1 MNRGIELLL
10 ARMKSNPDEFEPS
23 AYNVSA
29 GSKWDSLVHDWRHCL
44 TEEELDTY
52 KTALKEVHRELFTQ
66 KIMKYLLTSDEVHEV
81 QETMSMTGLS
91 QHPYQHPYNSNITI
105 SNGANTTGV
114 ISVGKETIDEDM
126 LRQMKKAIKEMKQG
140 REHE

>member
-29 GSKWDSLVHDWRHCL
+29 GSKWDSLVHDWRYCL

-66 KIMKYLLTSDEVHEV
+66 KVMKHILTAGEEHEV
-81 QETMSMTGLS
+81 VERPKQM
-91 QHPYQHPYNSNITI
+91 PYQHPYNNSNITL
-105 SNGANTTGV
+105 ANPQTTAGV
-114 ISVGKETIDEDM
+114 INVGKETIDEQM
-126 LRQMKKAIKEMKQG
+126 LAQMKEMIKAEKERRTK
-140 REHE
+140 

>member
-1 MNRGIELLL
+1 MNRGIELLI

-44 TEEELDTY
+44 TDEELDTY

-66 KIMKYLLTSDEVHEV
+66 KVMKHVLVGEEVHDV
-81 QETMSMTGLS
+81 AETPRQM
-91 QHPYQHPYNSNITI
+91 PYQHPYNNSNITL
-105 SNGANTTGV
+105 SNGATTTAT
-114 ISVGKETIDEDM
+114 INVGKETLNEEMICQLKE
-126 LRQMKKAIKEMKQG
+126 AIKEMKERQQ
-140 REHE
+140 

>member
-29 GSKWDSLVHDWRHCL
+29 GSMWDNLVHDWRHCL

-66 KIMKYLLTSDEVHEV
+66 KVMKHILTAGEEHEV
-81 QETMSMTGLS
+81 VERPKQM
-91 QHPYQHPYNSNITI
+91 PYQHPYNTAIASAQSAFT
-105 SNGANTTGV
+105 AN
-114 ISVGKETIDEDM
+114 SLNVGSETIDDQM
-126 LRQMKKAIKEMKQG
+126 IAQMKEMIKAEKERRAK
-140 REHE
+140 